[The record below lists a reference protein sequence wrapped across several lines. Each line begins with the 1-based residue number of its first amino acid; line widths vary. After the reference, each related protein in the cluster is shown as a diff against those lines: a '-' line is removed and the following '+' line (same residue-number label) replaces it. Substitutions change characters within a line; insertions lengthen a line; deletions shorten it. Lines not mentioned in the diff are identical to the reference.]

1 MKEQKRKEKKQ
12 IVVLDKGI
20 DIDTFFP
27 PGFCCTSP
35 MFRPIML
42 PPKRR

>member
-20 DIDTFFP
+20 DINDVEHNFSVCCLGPFFP
-27 PGFCCTSP
+27 
-35 MFRPIML
+35 FR
-42 PPKRR
+42 